1 MLSKKFRSFFDDSFF
16 RDFDRPL
23 MRMSTFETLFPDDVD
38 ETDDQFKVR
47 MDLHSG
53 LTKDDIK
60 IRLDNNILYV
70 EGKKRQQHEEKTGE
84 HVSRSTSYSSFKR
97 QFAIPEYVKQD
108 TFKAKFENG
117 VLEIVA
123 EKEPRP
129 EIQSGKTIAIE

>member
-1 MLSKKFRSFFDDSFF
+1 MLSRGFHSLFDDSFF

-23 MRMSTFETLFPDDVD
+23 MRMSTFETLFQDDVD
-38 ETDDQFKVR
+38 ETDDKFKVR
-47 MDLHSG
+47 IDINSG

-70 EGKKRQQHEEKTGE
+70 EGKKRQQHEEKKDDR
-84 HVSRSTSYSSFKR
+84 VSRSTSYSSFKR
-97 QFAIPEYVKQD
+97 QLAVPEYVKQD

-129 EIQSGKTIAIE
+129 EVQSGKSIAIE